1 MYYPGKIC
9 IGVLF
14 LTFIMTYSCSEQQ
27 KVDVDADKAA
37 IQKII
42 DDHMDA
48 ADSLDVDRILA
59 DMTDDILVMP
69 PNVSFV
75 SGKDA
80 YKEYFA
86 SWIPFLESLK
96 DKKMTFNVTDF
107 VITGNWAFQIGTYNI
122 EFILQDNSTI
132 VDEGNYIWMF
142 RKETDG
148 TWKWAREI
156 SNSSLP
162 IETSH

>member
-1 MYYPGKIC
+1 MYYPRKIC
-9 IGVLF
+9 IAVLF
-14 LTFIMTYSCSEQQ
+14 LTFIVTNSCSEQQ

-48 ADSLDVDRILA
+48 VDSLDVDRILA
-59 DMTDDILVMP
+59 DMTDDILVIP
-69 PNVSFV
+69 PNIPLV

-80 YKEYFA
+80 YKEYLA
-86 SWIPFLESLK
+86 PWIPFLESLE
-96 DKKMTFNVTDF
+96 DKKMTFNATEF
-107 VITGNWAFQIGTYNI
+107 VITGNWAFQIGTYKV
-122 EFILQDNSTI
+122 EFIFQGGNTS